1 MDTLSNH
8 GTGWARL
15 EYIVPARGLIGFRTE
30 FMTETRG
37 TGILHHVFEGYGPW
51 CGPLRTRRTGSLV
64 SDRRGYTTNFAL
76 MSLQERST
84 LFLGAGIEV
93 YEGMI
98 VGENSRS
105 EDMDVNPTREKKLT
119 NMRASASDDTER
131 LTTPTDLT
139 LEQALEFIADD
150 ECVEVTPHNVR
161 LRKTVLD
168 ASIRGRKRGQSRP
181 PKV

>member
-1 MDTLSNH
+1 
-8 GTGWARL
+8 
-15 EYIVPARGLIGFRTE
+15 
-30 FMTETRG
+30 
-37 TGILHHVFEGYGPW
+37 
-51 CGPLRTRRTGSLV
+51 
-64 SDRRGYTTNFAL
+64 

-93 YEGMI
+93 YEGMV

-131 LTTPTDLT
+131 LTTPSEPT

-150 ECVEVTPHNVR
+150 ECVEVTPGSVR
-161 LRKTVLD
+161 LRKAELD
-168 ASIRGRKRGQSRP
+168 RAIRGRKRSNATRAATG
-181 PKV
+181 